1 MQPRVSLSAGVR
13 KLSRPKID
21 QLINA
26 LWTEFCAMNP
36 HSVDP
41 TIPSPSSSSRSSGR
55 SSTKRSSKKEK
66 RVAPL
71 RLKLPKKKAK
81 KESEEEEEE
90 ITLDDDD
97 EEYQDYA
104 AAPAEKSR
112 TSSRR
117 TKNEEKT
124 LREPDEDDF
133 QELADVP
140 ESGPIVHDELC
151 YFCKNGGEL
160 LACEAC
166 PRVYHPKC
174 LNPPQVE
181 IPEGD
186 WFCPH
191 CSSEPLP
198 SRVQKILTWRWHEAP
213 FTEVDDERP
222 GKEGQKRKLMG
233 YKYRE
238 YFCKFEGLSYWDTQW
253 VPEVRMEQEG
263 FQIPNFK

>member
-1 MQPRVSLSAGVR
+1 MNIHYTDDEYKTIKSYRIFSSIMQPRVSLVAGVR

-41 TIPSPSSSSRSSGR
+41 TIPSPSSSSRSSGK

-81 KESEEEEEE
+81 KESEDEEEEN
-90 ITLDDDD
+90 TLDDDD

-104 AAPAEKSR
+104 AAPVGRESR

-124 LREPDEDDF
+124 LREPDA
-133 QELADVP
+133 QTPLGRRY
-140 ESGPIVHDELC
+140 SLRSQYKLGDEVIQ
-151 YFCKNGGEL
+151 KTP
-160 LACEAC
+160 
-166 PRVYHPKC
+166 PRVNH
-174 LNPPQVE
+174 
-181 IPEGD
+181 
-186 WFCPH
+186 
-191 CSSEPLP
+191 
-198 SRVQKILTWRWHEAP
+198 
-213 FTEVDDERP
+213 
-222 GKEGQKRKLMG
+222 
-233 YKYRE
+233 
-238 YFCKFEGLSYWDTQW
+238 
-253 VPEVRMEQEG
+253 
-263 FQIPNFK
+263 